1 MVSEL
6 ALWSWGVILSLTAAI
21 LSLYYLEIPNIM
33 EPLPEV
39 VTTVVLPENVPCLPP
54 FRLLANFR
62 YSTRSITWMGHRR
75 ILMLS
80 QYIHTDKHAD
90 K

>member
-6 ALWSWGVILSLTAAI
+6 AVWWWGVVLSLTAAI
-21 LSLYYLEIPNIM
+21 LSLYYLEIPNL
-33 EPLPEV
+33 EPLPDV

-62 YSTRSITWMGHRR
+62 YVHTATANVNYTQYGLIGERR
-75 ILMLS
+75 IWT
-80 QYIHTDKHAD
+80 I
-90 K
+90 

>member
-6 ALWSWGVILSLTAAI
+6 AVWWLAVFLSVAAVILSLV
-21 LSLYYLEIPNIM
+21 YLPAV
-33 EPLPEV
+33 EPLPDV

-62 YSTRSITWMGHRR
+62 YVHTATANVNYTQYGLIGERR
-75 ILMLS
+75 IWT
-80 QYIHTDKHAD
+80 I
-90 K
+90 